1 MVTEHSIW
9 GWGWE
14 GSKKILILQADS
26 NTGNLARKAGAHWI
40 CRWDP
45 LLDTEKMVPYMEII
59 DQPSIEYM

>member
-9 GWGWE
+9 GVG
-14 GSKKILILQADS
+14 GRVLKNLDI
-26 NTGNLARKAGAHWI
+26 TGNLARKEGAHWI